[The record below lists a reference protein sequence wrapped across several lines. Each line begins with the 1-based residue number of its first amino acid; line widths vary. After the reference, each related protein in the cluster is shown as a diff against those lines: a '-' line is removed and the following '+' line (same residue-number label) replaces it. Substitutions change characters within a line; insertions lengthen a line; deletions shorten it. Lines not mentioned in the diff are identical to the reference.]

1 MSNQHYQ
8 VIRENY
14 LKLSK
19 KEYLTITTSFFM
31 LNIVLI
37 LILKTQ
43 YHPPDR
49 TKGNVSENAV
59 VTGDIIVYLSQIT
72 GAFIQPLVVYVS
84 SGYFYYKAS
93 V

>member
-19 KEYLTITTSFFM
+19 KEYLTITSSFFT
-31 LNIVLI
+31 LNIVLM
-37 LILKTQ
+37 LIFKTQ

-49 TKGNVSENAV
+49 
-59 VTGDIIVYLSQIT
+59 
-72 GAFIQPLVVYVS
+72 
-84 SGYFYYKAS
+84 
-93 V
+93 

>member
-1 MSNQHYQ
+1 M
-8 VIRENY
+8 VRENY

-31 LNIVLI
+31 LNILLI

-49 TKGNVSENAV
+49 DQGGVRQQNAV
-59 VTGDIIVYLSQIT
+59 VTGDIVVYLSQIT

-84 SGYFYYKAS
+84 SGYFYYKVS
-93 V
+93 VQSE